1 MDCPQNWSIVVLL
14 LAFFSPLA
22 GMYFLRLYLAACKQ
36 IGKDFELIIVLRIF
50 ILFQI
55 FTLSICTHLDAL
67 QKLSPMGF
75 V

>member
-1 MDCPQNWSIVVLL
+1 
-14 LAFFSPLA
+14 
-22 GMYFLRLYLAACKQ
+22 MYFLRLCLAACKQ

-67 QKLSPMGF
+67 QRLSLMGF